1 MQGPPAARA
10 VGWQVSGR
18 RPVTRMCFSP
28 CTSRLS
34 SLSASSSSRTAL
46 MDRGGGGRCSRTR
59 VPGSPT
65 KNPPSPSLGAAR
77 LVSKECQY
85 MHQKEK
91 KEKGPSFLLH
101 CHKGGPSRIT
111 FNSGRK
117 SSGGSGQETVTGP
130 NSDKDCEGRTGS
142 RVGTGTSGPGSRR
155 RALGEQD
162 VGSGS
167 RGRPGGDVGRGG
179 RWA

>member
-91 KEKGPSFLLH
+91 KGKRPEFPAALSQGRTEPDNLY
-101 CHKGGPSRIT
+101 
-111 FNSGRK
+111 SGRK

>member
-1 MQGPPAARA
+1 MPSNSHVFLSVHKPPLQPERFQPLPHSADGQGRWRQVLQDACPGVTDKEPSQSLPWSCAFAFSFERMSVHAPKRKKGKRPEFSAALS
-10 VGWQVSGR
+10 QGR
-18 RPVTRMCFSP
+18 TEPDN
-28 CTSRLS
+28 L
-34 SLSASSSSRTAL
+34 
-46 MDRGGGGRCSRTR
+46 
-59 VPGSPT
+59 
-65 KNPPSPSLGAAR
+65 
-77 LVSKECQY
+77 Y
-85 MHQKEK
+85 
-91 KEKGPSFLLH
+91 
-101 CHKGGPSRIT
+101 
-111 FNSGRK
+111 SGRK

>member
-1 MQGPPAARA
+1 MQGPPAVRA

-34 SLSASSSSRTAL
+34 SLSASSRSRTAL

-65 KNPPSPSLGAAR
+65 KNPPSPSLWSCAFSFERMSVHAPKRKKGKRPEFPAALSQGR
-77 LVSKECQY
+77 TEPDNLY
-85 MHQKEK
+85 
-91 KEKGPSFLLH
+91 
-101 CHKGGPSRIT
+101 
-111 FNSGRK
+111 SGRK

-162 VGSGS
+162 VGSES